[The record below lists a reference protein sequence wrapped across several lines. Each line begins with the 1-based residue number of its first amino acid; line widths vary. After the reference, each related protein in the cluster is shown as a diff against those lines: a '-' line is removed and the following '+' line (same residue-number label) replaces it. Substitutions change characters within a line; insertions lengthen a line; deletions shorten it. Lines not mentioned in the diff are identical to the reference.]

1 MTPQTV
7 VVIAVIPL
15 VAWRLYSRIRRFI
28 GRQRSRASRHW
39 IAVVL
44 FPVMVALLGLAA
56 AAVDRAALAALAG
69 GVAVGAALGFAGLR
83 LTRFERTAEGWF
95 YTPNAHIG
103 IGLSV
108 LFIARIAWRI
118 AEVELHGAAPGGP
131 QFASSPV
138 TLVVFG
144 MLAGYYT
151 VYAAGLLRWRYS
163 GK

>member
-15 VAWRLYSRIRRFI
+15 VAWRLYSRVRRFI
-28 GRQRSRASRHW
+28 GRQRSRAWRHW
-39 IAVVL
+39 MAVVL
-44 FPVMVALLGLAA
+44 FPLLVAALGLAA
-56 AAVDRAALAALAG
+56 AAANRAALAGLLG
-69 GVAVGAALGFAGLR
+69 GVAVGAALGAAGLR

-103 IGLSV
+103 IALSL
-108 LFIARIAWRI
+108 LFTARIAWRI
-118 AEVELHGAAPGGP
+118 AQIELHGTAPGGA
-131 QFASSPV
+131 QFASSPL

-151 VYAAGLLRWRYS
+151 VYAAGLLRWRHFR
-163 GK
+163 K